1 MMYNEILECLDHLEQ
16 AWRYINDAVDVLS
29 AEIPVHKTSWNSLKQ
44 TVKRAEVAIASER
57 KDLRTPLTAKA
68 VLSKAADFFG
78 PQGVAEASELTLD
91 LLWGAIKAAQLSD
104 EEQKF
109 EVVKEF
115 DEQLTELKDAR
126 FYCLTEIRELD
137 SDSTGVAAGNVSGAI
152 RDAAD
157 ELGEDITTYPLLTQE
172 IGYSPSPLATPTAG
186 TTSLAPGAGLG
197 AMANKAINDVL
208 GWKLK
213 SGDVKGFLGALNAS
227 FTCKELEGRS
237 ECTWTPRTYAV
248 ATDLSGGITGAQAS
262 IYSRAQKALE
272 LAFPLLDGLYTLDP
286 TTDPE
291 DVDALR
297 KVARDQMNE
306 LVAELG
312 MLGGPRIWRVAQYFD
327 LLLGTGFPLA
337 RNKAITSSPDSI
349 KGTLGALRD
358 ILGLQSNSKFVN
370 SIEDEQDLTNFRIL
384 SDYMT
389 SLAQSWVNDLEF
401 FMSPSPA
408 GTQPFFG
415 TQLVFLSR
423 QLSVIAESVDEVR
436 FAMDSVF
443 IGPSERQTLE
453 IALDISPTEDA
464 SFSMYVEDLLSWTAS
479 FAAEE
484 GPRLIQDGGKYA
496 VGTAFSAQA
505 ANLANLV
512 GAAIKPVNVRD
523 LPKAYFTGRVQAAW
537 RELAGQLNT
546 LANQASR
553 VDHPIES
560 TAAKSTSELLAA
572 AAHSSQ
578 AFYQFARDET
588 AKNVNQTVRRPR
600 FFTSNLNKK
609 AS

>member
-327 LLLGTGFPLA
+327 LLLGTGW
-337 RNKAITSSPDSI
+337 K
-349 KGTLGALRD
+349 
-358 ILGLQSNSKFVN
+358 
-370 SIEDEQDLTNFRIL
+370 
-384 SDYMT
+384 
-389 SLAQSWVNDLEF
+389 
-401 FMSPSPA
+401 
-408 GTQPFFG
+408 
-415 TQLVFLSR
+415 
-423 QLSVIAESVDEVR
+423 SVV
-436 FAMDSVF
+436 
-443 IGPSERQTLE
+443 
-453 IALDISPTEDA
+453 
-464 SFSMYVEDLLSWTAS
+464 
-479 FAAEE
+479 
-484 GPRLIQDGGKYA
+484 
-496 VGTAFSAQA
+496 
-505 ANLANLV
+505 
-512 GAAIKPVNVRD
+512 
-523 LPKAYFTGRVQAAW
+523 
-537 RELAGQLNT
+537 
-546 LANQASR
+546 
-553 VDHPIES
+553 
-560 TAAKSTSELLAA
+560 
-572 AAHSSQ
+572 
-578 AFYQFARDET
+578 
-588 AKNVNQTVRRPR
+588 
-600 FFTSNLNKK
+600 
-609 AS
+609 